1 MIMDKE
7 KLESI
12 YKYLEQKNQ
21 EYYLADKSR
30 KEQIEKIVR
39 NYAQT
44 IDREIYL
51 LLNEGAASGLFRHG
65 FFETDLN
72 NSLRIIR
79 EILDQQI

>member
-1 MIMDKE
+1 MITDKE

-39 NYAQT
+39 NYART

-51 LLNEGAASGLFRHG
+51 SLNEGAASGLFRHSS
-65 FFETDLN
+65 FETDLS
-72 NSLRIIR
+72 NSLRKIR
-79 EILDQQI
+79 ENLD

>member
-1 MIMDKE
+1 MITDKE

-39 NYAQT
+39 NYART

-51 LLNEGAASGLFRHG
+51 SLNEGAASGLFRHRS
-65 FFETDLN
+65 FETDLS
-72 NSLRIIR
+72 NSLRKIR
-79 EILDQQI
+79 ANLD